1 MYCMRSWED
10 LNEPVEKYMA
20 TDFLMVEAD
29 ATVREVAVN
38 MKSHGHTSVLVAK
51 GGQPIG
57 IVTER
62 DILYRVVAE
71 GRDPNN
77 TKVGEIMSS
86 PLITIGPNARLSEA
100 IAMMASRQVRR
111 LVVVRGRKVLGV
123 LTLMALVGGVTTRTS
138 ILPEV
143 EWGAVSC
150 PYCGARFKTPQELS
164 KHIDNVHIG
173 AEILSRRSMEW

>member
-1 MYCMRSWED
+1 MRSWED

-86 PLITIGPNARLSEA
+86 PLIT
-100 IAMMASRQVRR
+100 
-111 LVVVRGRKVLGV
+111 
-123 LTLMALVGGVTTRTS
+123 
-138 ILPEV
+138 
-143 EWGAVSC
+143 
-150 PYCGARFKTPQELS
+150 
-164 KHIDNVHIG
+164 
-173 AEILSRRSMEW
+173 